1 MGKLRKFKG
10 GTKPGASGK
19 KKAPKRGAKGSK
31 KMSAKR
37 FLPPNR
43 VTKAAKQIVD
53 NYTGG
58 AASTLI
64 GADGQAYTVTQKHK
78 RINPM
83 NAKAARRAATRVRS
97 SIRMLER
104 LKASLPRVSTKGRVV
119 APVKRRR

>member
-1 MGKLRKFKG
+1 MGKLRKSKG

-19 KKAPKRGAKGSK
+19 KKAPKRSAKGSK
-31 KMSAKR
+31 KMNAKG
-37 FLPPNR
+37 FLPPSR
-43 VTKAAKQIVD
+43 VTKAVKGFAD

-58 AASTLI
+58 AVSTLI
-64 GADGQAYTVTQKHK
+64 GSDGQAYTVSKK
-78 RINPM
+78 RKGINPM